1 MYEMSKIPLS
11 DMFSGDLLD
20 LLDARGHGYLIKVK
34 MRNLT

>member
-1 MYEMSKIPLS
+1 MSKIPLS